1 MKKFV
6 AIRNFLLV
14 IPILFLVAALSYGLP
29 QVDVVRAVGVEIKR
43 IDEGVNEAGQ
53 QRTRD
58 VYQLQMETPNG
69 QPRVYRN
76 EDNFLYLKF
85 DSASLQAQVQSLA
98 ADKQLVAL
106 RHYGIR
112 VPLFSLFPNAV
123 KVWPVEEGYRHIPVF
138 NTLIILGLCLLGF
151 FAWRRV
157 RQISVA
163 RSEQRSMREAERAE
177 AAAKAASAAETA
189 AEQRRNAERK
199 KSSDIDDFLGTDG
212 TKKD

>member
-1 MKKFV
+1 MKKFA
-6 AIRNFLLV
+6 AIRYFLIL
-14 IPILFLVAALSYGLP
+14 IPLLLLLASLAYVLP
-29 QVDVVRAVGVEIKR
+29 QVDVLRAVGVEIKR
-43 IDEGVNEAGQ
+43 VDEGINEAGQ

-76 EDNFLYLKF
+76 EDNVFYLKF

-112 VPLFSLFPNAV
+112 IPLFSLFPNAV

-138 NTLIILGLCLLGF
+138 NTLVILGLCLLGF

-157 RQISVA
+157 RRISAA
-163 RSEQRSMREAERAE
+163 RSAQRSMREAERAE
-177 AAAKAASAAETA
+177 AAAKAASAAETV
-189 AEQRRNAERK
+189 AEQRRNAERQK
-199 KSSDIDDFLGTDG
+199 FSDIDDFLSTDG
-212 TKKD
+212 TEKD

>member
-1 MKKFV
+1 MKKFA
-6 AIRNFLLV
+6 AIRNFLLL
-14 IPILFLVAALSYGLP
+14 IFLLILTAALSYGLP

-43 IDEGVNEAGQ
+43 VDEGVNEAGQ

-106 RHYGIR
+106 RHYGVR
-112 VPLFSLFPNAV
+112 VPLFSLFPNA
-123 KVWPVEEGYRHIPVF
+123 VEEGYRHIPVF
-138 NTLIILGLCLLGF
+138 NTLVIVGLCLLGF
-151 FAWRRV
+151 FTWRRV
-157 RQISVA
+157 RRISAA

-199 KSSDIDDFLGTDG
+199 KSSDIDDFLGTGG